1 MLFIRQENTDFVKTE
16 GERYQILRGAKGD
29 THNKTNLREH
39 EEIKKS
45 CPLAGLLGGGEA
57 WRTLQHSTGRGA
69 AREADR
75 SSCGRG
81 RRSCTNTEA
90 PEETGQAEGGR
101 CDPSVTG

>member
-57 WRTLQHSTGRGA
+57 WRTLQHSTGWGA
-69 AREADR
+69 AQEKR
-75 SSCGRG
+75 
-81 RRSCTNTEA
+81 TEA
-90 PEETGQAEGGR
+90 AVGGEGGPAPTR
-101 CDPSVTG
+101 RLRRRRDRLKEAVVTHQ